1 MPVCRF
7 HGAHRKI
14 LKGEHHH
21 NYRHGKETLATRKYR
36 HDMAL
41 ELARLEE
48 IGFALGILQGSRT
61 RGRKAVKNGHSQKN
75 PLSIR

>member
-1 MPVCRF
+1 
-7 HGAHRKI
+7 
-14 LKGEHHH
+14 
-21 NYRHGKETLATRKYR
+21 
-36 HDMAL
+36 MAL